1 MKLDYVIDLLAIEL
15 FMLPRKAQYLK
26 VLNYWQTINKIE
38 KVSNIH
44 VISLILKR
52 TNEIDLKKSLHPEP

>member
-15 FMLPRKAQYLK
+15 FMLPREAQYLK

-52 TNEIDLKKSLHPEP
+52 TNEIDLKKKSSS